1 MPERRII
8 HIDMDAFFAAIEQ
21 RRRPEYQGK
30 PVVVGGDGD
39 PHKRGVVSTASYE
52 ARRYGIRSAMPLR
65 EAYRRCPQAIFLP
78 VDYEEYSRVSEEIMA
93 IMGEYTPLI
102 EPVSLDEAFLDVSE
116 IPRHAEEIA
125 RDIKDRIKKET
136 GLTASIGI
144 APNKLLAKIAS
155 DLNKPDGFTVIK
167 EDEKEKVLSD
177 LPVRSLWGVGKK
189 TEAYLKEMG
198 INTVGQLAKVQLE
211 TLKEHFGNSF
221 GQMLYDHSRG
231 IDNSPVITE
240 WEPKSISRETTYQR
254 DTRDLGLIKS
264 TLLEL
269 TVDVVR
275 SLKSQGYK
283 GRTVTVKIR
292 YQGFVTVTKA
302 RTLDESTD
310 SLDPI
315 WKTAL
320 SLLSKF
326 EFKKK
331 VRLVGIRVSNLSEGP
346 SNFA

>member
-1 MPERRII
+1 
-8 HIDMDAFFAAIEQ
+8 MDAFFAAIEQ
-21 RRRPEYQGK
+21 RRHPEYQGK

-78 VDYEEYSRVSEEIMA
+78 VDYEEYSSVSEKIMA
-93 IMGEYTPLI
+93 ILREYI
-102 EPVSLDEAFLDVSE
+102 SFVEPVSLDEAFLDVSDNVR
-116 IPRHAEEIA
+116 PAEEIA
-125 RDIKDRIKKET
+125 REIKDRIMQET

-155 DLNKPDGFTVIK
+155 DLNKPAGFTIIK
-167 EDEKEKVLSD
+167 EDEIEKALSE

-189 TEAYLKEMG
+189 TEAYLKNMG
-198 INTVGQLAKVQLE
+198 INTIGQLARLPLE
-211 TLKEHFGNSF
+211 TLKEHFGNAF
-221 GQMLYDHSRG
+221 GQMLYEHSRG
-231 IDNSPVITE
+231 IDESPVITE
-240 WEPKSISRETTYQR
+240 WEPKSMSRETTYQR
-254 DTRDLGLIKS
+254 DTRDLGQIRS

-269 TVDVVR
+269 TVDVVK
-275 SLKSQGYK
+275 SLKNDGYK

-302 RTLDESTD
+302 KTLDEPTD
-310 SLDPI
+310 FLDLT

-331 VRLVGIRVSNLSEGP
+331 VRLVGIRVSNLVSPNSGSSP
-346 SNFA
+346 SL